1 MDKILSLRLTDL
13 ETLKRVQVPP
23 QYVKPLAILGGLWA
37 ANQLYKL
44 SCFIRYHFLRP
55 YNLSK
60 YKKGGK
66 GEPWALVTGS
76 SDGIGVGFAEELASQ
91 GFNVILHGRNEQ
103 KLQGVKKQMLS
114 QWPERKFK
122 ILILDSAEDA
132 GNTAKMAAALS
143 GFKDLNI
150 RILINN
156 VGGPWGEKPNFRNF
170 SGMDTD
176 YIDGWIDLNLRFP
189 TQITKV
195 LLPTLVANQSA
206 LIINIGSGSSEISSP
221 GLAVYSGTKAFIK
234 AWSRSLAVELEDE
247 GHDIDCHAI
256 VVGMVATQK
265 LGLGSSLTRPSPR
278 TMARSS
284 LGYAG
289 SGVGV
294 VAAHWAHDFQMS
306 LFSLMPDWYGQD
318 FIRKISK
325 KVRDKELSDMAA
337 DAKQK

>member
-1 MDKILSLRLTDL
+1 MDKILSLRLTDH
-13 ETLKRVQVPP
+13 EILKRVQVPP

-44 SCFIRYHFLRP
+44 SSFTWYHFLRP

-66 GEPWALVTGS
+66 GVPWALVTGS
-76 SDGIGVGFAEELASQ
+76 SDGIGLGFAEELASQ

-103 KLQGVKKQMLS
+103 KLQGVKKQMLF
-114 QWPERKFK
+114 QWPKRKFK
-122 ILILDSAEDA
+122 ILVLDSAEDA

-143 GFKDLNI
+143 EFKDLNI
-150 RILINN
+150 KILINN
-156 VGGPWGEKPNFRNF
+156 VGGPWGERPTFRKF
-170 SGMDTD
+170 SEMDTD
-176 YIDGWIDLNLRFP
+176 YIDGWIELNLRFP

-195 LLPTLVANQSA
+195 LLPTLIANQSA
-206 LIINIGSGSSEISSP
+206 LIINVGSGSSEISSP
-221 GLAVYSGTKAFIK
+221 WLAVYSGTKAFIK

-256 VVGMVATQK
+256 VVGPVATRK
-265 LGLGSSLTRPSPR
+265 LGFASSLTRPSPR

-289 SGVGV
+289 SGIKV
-294 VAAHWAHDFQMS
+294 VAAYWGHDYQMS
-306 LFSLMPDWYGQD
+306 LFSLMPGRYGED
-318 FIRKISK
+318 FVRKLSK
-325 KVRDKELSDMAA
+325 EIRDKELSDMAA
-337 DAKQK
+337 EAKQK